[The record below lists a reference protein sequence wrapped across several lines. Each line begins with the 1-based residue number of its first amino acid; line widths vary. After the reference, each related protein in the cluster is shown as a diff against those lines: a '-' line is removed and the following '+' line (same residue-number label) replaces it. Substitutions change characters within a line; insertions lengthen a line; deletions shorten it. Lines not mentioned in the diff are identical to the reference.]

1 MDVRLREDDG
11 DVLRLEAVGGCVE
24 IALLPDLR
32 RFESFLGPGGY
43 SRKVALGLAEIP
55 FLDTFRMSWLL
66 VAHKRFRESG
76 GRLVVHSLGAQL
88 MEFLEVV
95 RFELVLYLAEDE
107 AAALALLRAED
118 SDVGRSAGLSAASS
132 LGGVD
137 LW

>member
-24 IALLPDLR
+24 SALLPDLR
-32 RFESFLGPGGY
+32 RFESLLGPGGY
-43 SRKVALGLAEIP
+43 SRKVALSLAEIP
-55 FLDTFRMSWLL
+55 FLDTLRMSWLL
-66 VAHKRFRESG
+66 IVHKRFRESG
-76 GRLVVHSLGAQL
+76 GRLVVHSLAAQL

-107 AAALALLRAED
+107 AAALELLRAED
-118 SDVGRSAGLSAASS
+118 SDVDSSAGLSAASCW
-132 LGGVD
+132 GGVE